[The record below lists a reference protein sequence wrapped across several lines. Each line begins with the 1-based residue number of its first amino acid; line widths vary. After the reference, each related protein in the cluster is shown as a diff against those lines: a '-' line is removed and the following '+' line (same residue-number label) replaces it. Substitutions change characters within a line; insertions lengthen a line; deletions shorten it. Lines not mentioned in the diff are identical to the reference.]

1 MTFHLNISIILSSQ
15 EHEISAPKFQPKK
28 KKKKKEKIARIK
40 KSHDKRNSRKNL
52 KNEKKKVKSCS
63 LYLPLGEIAP

>member
-1 MTFHLNISIILSSQ
+1 MTFHLNISITLSSQ
-15 EHEISAPKFQPKK
+15 EHEISAPK

-40 KSHDKRNSRKNL
+40 KSHDKRNSHKNL

-63 LYLPLGEIAP
+63 LYLPLDEIAP